1 MDFGKIGLVAIVASA
16 LIALAS
22 CASPTATP
30 QPTPL
35 PIATMPPGALA
46 GHAQSNPTIA
56 NAQMIMMDA
65 WEFAFSPKQIR
76 VKTGEPITIMFVNEG
91 KVDHDM
97 KIDAVNFHAH
107 AEPNKSVEASF
118 VVALKGEYEVYC
130 SVSGHKEAGM
140 VSKLIVE

>member
-1 MDFGKIGLVAIVASA
+1 MSFGKIGLFAISIIAI
-16 LIALAS
+16 IALAS
-22 CASPTATP
+22 CASLTATP

-46 GHAQSNPTIA
+46 GHAQSNSTIA

-76 VKTGEPITIMFVNEG
+76 VKAGEPITIMFWDEG
-91 KVDHDM
+91 QIGHDL

-107 AEPNKSVEASF
+107 AEPNKSVEAGF
-118 VVALKGEYEVYC
+118 VAPAKGEYEVYC